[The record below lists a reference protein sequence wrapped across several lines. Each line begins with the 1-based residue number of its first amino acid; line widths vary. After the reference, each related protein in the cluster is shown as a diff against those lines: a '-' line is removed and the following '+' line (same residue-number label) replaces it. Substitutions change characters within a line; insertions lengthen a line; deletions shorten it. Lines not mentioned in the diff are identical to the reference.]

1 MNKSSRVLAW
11 FQIGIC
17 TESLIRV
24 GYCIWPVIIISIVS
38 FMLLLDYAYLR
49 EKN

>member
-1 MNKSSRVLAW
+1 MNKTSRVLVW

-24 GYCIWPVIIISIVS
+24 GYCIWPVIIISLMS
-38 FMLLLDYAYLR
+38 LMLAIDYTCK